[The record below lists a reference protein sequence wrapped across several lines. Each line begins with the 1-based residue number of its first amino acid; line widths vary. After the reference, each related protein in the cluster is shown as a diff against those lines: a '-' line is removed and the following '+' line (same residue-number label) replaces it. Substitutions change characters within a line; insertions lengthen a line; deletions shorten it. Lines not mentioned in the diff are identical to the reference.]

1 MTSNCFH
8 CGLPNPPSEKI
19 KSKILGEQRYFCCL
33 GCLAIAETLTE
44 NGLTDF
50 YKFRS
55 GLNITADELIPS
67 ELDSIEAF
75 DSPDILKQI
84 SQLDKDGKSRTIELG
99 IEGITCAACGWLIEK
114 SIGQLE
120 SVVKINVN
128 VSTQRA
134 NLTWIQSTNEHD
146 KSIGIKSISLSH
158 IIKTFNRI
166 GFKAYPFS
174 EDERIASF
182 KRTNHQFIKRLVVA
196 SIGMM
201 QVMTYTLSVYI
212 GDAQD
217 ISPAHRSFMHWLSFI
232 VATPVV
238 FYSAIP
244 FFKSAWNNLKTKRF
258 GMNFPVSLAILSAY
272 FSSIYS
278 LLSDKND
285 FYFDS
290 VVMFTFFLLI
300 GRFLEHRA
308 RYLSVLKQTNFQQLI
323 PISVKKM
330 VDNQPINIS
339 VSEVEYGDKLIIPAG
354 AIIPVDGVLLE
365 NPAEINEAI
374 MTGEFYPVSKQ
385 PNDDL
390 MSGSTNQSAAL
401 TMLVSKNF
409 SRSKI
414 SQLIDLQRK
423 AENLKPNSVSIAD
436 KISHWYVIFLL
447 IILFAVSIVWW
458 FIDSTQVFSIALS
471 ILVVSCPCALSLATP
486 AALAAATSQLT
497 DLGFMIRNSATLTEL
512 SKVDHVF
519 FDKTGT
525 LTEGKIS
532 IDKVEN
538 YSDYTEQQLI
548 NFASLLEN
556 ISSHPIA
563 EAFKYYLEDEL
574 ANSDMATP
582 NKSSSDKIVLTNHQE
597 IIGKGVIANINKKRY
612 ILGKVN
618 FLINDN
624 KKIFAKDYVNKEQH
638 EEEIQELKTAYRKH
652 KGMAIFLSEDGK
664 LIAKFYL
671 TDKIKSSASKCIF
684 ELKKHIDVTLLTGD
698 SGQSATDV
706 AQTLKI
712 KDVIA
717 NASPED
723 KLKAIQRTQQ
733 KDKTVMMVGDGFND
747 LGALASANISVSLA
761 SSPDLSKSKS
771 DVVLVSEDLMVLPKA
786 IELSKK
792 VQTIIKQNLGWA
804 IAYNLLAIPF
814 AALGFIP
821 AWLAAIGM
829 SLSSLVV
836 VLNALRLRK

>member
-1 MTSNCFH
+1 MPSNCFH
-8 CGLPNPPSEKI
+8 CGLANPPSAKI
-19 KSKILGEQRYFCCL
+19 ESKIIGKQRHFCCL

-50 YKFRS
+50 YRFRS

-67 ELDSIEAF
+67 ELESIEAF

-84 SQLDKDGKSRTIELG
+84 SQLADDGKSRSIELG

-134 NLTWIQSTNEHD
+134 NLTWIQSTSEHD
-146 KSIGIKSISLSH
+146 KSINLSH
-158 IIKTFNRI
+158 IIKTFNQV

-182 KRTNHQFIKRLVVA
+182 KRTNQQFIKRLVVA

-201 QVMTYTLSVYI
+201 QVMTYALSVYI
-212 GDAQD
+212 GDTQD
-217 ISPAHRSFMHWLSFI
+217 ISPNHRSFMHWLSFI

-238 FYSAIP
+238 FYSATP
-244 FFKSAWNNLKTKRF
+244 FFKSAWNNLKAKRL

-278 LLSDKND
+278 LLFNKND

-323 PISVKKM
+323 PISVKKII
-330 VDNQPINIS
+330 DEQPIDIP

-365 NPAEINEAI
+365 NSAEINEAI
-374 MTGEFYPVSKQ
+374 MTGEFLPISKQ
-385 PNDDL
+385 PNDEL
-390 MSGSTNQSAAL
+390 ISGSTNQSAAL

-409 SRSKI
+409 TRSKI

-423 AENLKPNSVSIAD
+423 AENLKPNSISIAD
-436 KISHWYVIFLL
+436 KISHWYVVGLL

-497 DLGFMIRNSATLTEL
+497 DLGFMIRNSSTLTEL
-512 SKVDHVF
+512 NKVKQIF

-532 IDKVEN
+532 INKVEN

-548 NFASLLEN
+548 SFATLLEN

-563 EAFKYYLEDEL
+563 IAFKYYLEDEQS
-574 ANSDMATP
+574 ASNNPNSDNP
-582 NKSSSDKIVLTNHQE
+582 SSEKIVLTNHQE

-612 ILGKVN
+612 LLGKVS
-618 FLINDN
+618 FLIEDN
-624 KKIFAKDYVNKEQH
+624 KKKYKNNYVDKEQH
-638 EEEIQELKTAYRKH
+638 DDEIRELKTAYRKH

-664 LIAKFYL
+664 LIAKFHL
-671 TDKIKSSASKCIF
+671 ADKIKSSASKCISK
-684 ELKKHIDVTLLTGD
+684 LKESINVSLLTGD
-698 SGQSATDV
+698 SDQSAMDV
-706 AQTLKI
+706 GTTLKI
-712 KDVIA
+712 EDIIA
-717 NASPED
+717 NASPEN
-723 KLKAIQRTQQ
+723 KLKAIQRAQQ
-733 KDKTVMMVGDGFND
+733 KDKVVMMVGDGFND
-747 LGALASANISVSLA
+747 LGALASADISISLA

-771 DVVLVSEDLMVLPKA
+771 DVVLVSEDLMVIPKA

-792 VQTIIKQNLGWA
+792 VQMIIKQNLGWA

-814 AALGFIP
+814 AALGYIP

-836 VLNALRLRK
+836 VLNALRLKK

>member
-19 KSKILGEQRYFCCL
+19 ESKILGEQRHFCCL

-67 ELDSIEAF
+67 ELESIEAF

-84 SQLDKDGKSRTIELG
+84 SQLAEDGKSRTIELG

-134 NLTWIQSTNEHD
+134 NLTWIQSTSEQD
-146 KSIGIKSISLSH
+146 KPISLSN
-158 IIKTFNRI
+158 IIKAFNQI

-182 KRTNHQFIKRLVVA
+182 KRTNQQFIKRLVVA

-201 QVMTYTLSVYI
+201 QVMTYALSVYI
-212 GDAQD
+212 GDTQD
-217 ISPAHRSFMHWLSFI
+217 ISPNHRSFMHWLSFI

-238 FYSAIP
+238 FYSATP
-244 FFKSAWNNLKTKRF
+244 FFKSAWNNLKAKRF

-323 PISVKKM
+323 PISVKKIA
-330 VDNQPINIS
+330 DNQSVNIP

-374 MTGEFYPVSKQ
+374 MTGEFLPISKQ
-385 PNDDL
+385 PNDEL
-390 MSGSTNQSAAL
+390 ISGSTNQSAAL

-409 SRSKI
+409 TRSKI

-436 KISHWYVIFLL
+436 KISHWYVVGLL
-447 IILFAVSIVWW
+447 IILFSVSVVWW
-458 FIDSTQVFSIALS
+458 LVDSTQVFSIALS

-497 DLGFMIRNSATLTEL
+497 DLGFMIRNSSTLTEL
-512 SKVDHVF
+512 SKVDQVF

-525 LTEGKIS
+525 LTDGKIS

-556 ISSHPIA
+556 ISNHPIA
-563 EAFKYYLEDEL
+563 EAFKYYLEDDPVNLEKI
-574 ANSDMATP
+574 NSGKP
-582 NKSSSDKIVLTNHQE
+582 NFETIVLTNHQE

-612 ILGKVN
+612 LLGKVN
-618 FLINDN
+618 FLIEDN
-624 KKIFAKDYVNKEQH
+624 ETTFKKDYANVEQH
-638 EEEIQELKTAYRKH
+638 EDEIKELITAYRKH
-652 KGMAIFLSEDGK
+652 KGMAIFLSENGK

-671 TDKIKSSASKCIF
+671 TDKIKPSALNCIAK
-684 ELKKHIDVTLLTGD
+684 LKEHISVSLLTGD
-698 SGQSATDV
+698 SEQSAMGV
-706 AQTLKI
+706 GKVLKI

-723 KLKAIQRTQQ
+723 KLKNIQRAQQ
-733 KDKTVMMVGDGFND
+733 KDEVVMMVGDGFND

-771 DVVLVSEDLMVLPKA
+771 DVVLVSEDLMVIPKA

-804 IAYNLLAIPF
+804 ITYNLLAIPF